1 MTSPKLSVKSFCA
14 DKSGQVLVHIII
26 FSSLVIIL
34 LAGFVQWAVLSLKAS
49 RQLANREQV
58 FAIAEAG
65 IEYYRWHLAHA
76 QQDFQDG
83 TGGPGPYPHDYYSKD
98 GSKIGQFIL
107 NITPPPVGSTLV
119 TIISEGKIDADP
131 NLSRKIK
138 TQMGIPSWAKYSYAS
153 NSFVWFGETEETFG
167 EVHSNAGLRLDSV
180 AYNLVTS
187 AQTTFNDPD
196 HSGSNEFGVH
206 THKSPVDPLPP
217 AAIPSRP
224 DVFRAGRQFPVPA
237 IDFAGLSA
245 DLAQLKT
252 KAQSSGLYFANSGAQ
267 GYRINLKTNDTF
279 DLYKVT
285 SRASSPSGCTVSWQS
300 GWGTWSIQTQVFL
313 ANYAFPANG
322 IIFLEDHVWVEGEI
336 NTARLLVASG
346 RFPEAASTNTNI
358 IINNNLRYTN
368 FDGSDVIGL
377 IAQNHFLI
385 GLKSANDLKV
395 DAAIIAK
402 NGSTQRYY
410 YRSQCGPEYLR
421 NSLQLVGMSA
431 PFLRGNAFAYVACAT
446 CTTVISGYNIV
457 THFYD
462 ANMLYAPP
470 PSFPLTSDQYSTLTW
485 EEIE

>member
-1 MTSPKLSVKSFCA
+1 MV
-14 DKSGQVLVHIII
+14 DKSGQVLVQIII

-34 LAGFVQWAVLSLKAS
+34 LAGLVQWAVLSLKAS

-58 FAIAEAG
+58 LAIAEAG

-83 TGGPGPYPHDYYSKD
+83 TGGPGPYLHDYKDKD
-98 GSKIGQFIL
+98 GNKIGQFIL
-107 NITPPPVGSTLV
+107 TITPPPVGSTLV
-119 TIISEGKIDADP
+119 TILSEGKIDADP

-167 EVHSNAGLRLDSV
+167 EVHSNAGIRLDSI

-196 HSGSNEFGVH
+196 HTGPNEFGVH
-206 THKSPVDPLPP
+206 THKSPVDPFPP
-217 AAIPSRP
+217 AAVPSRP
-224 DVFRAGRQFPVPA
+224 DVFLAGRQFPVPA

-252 KAQSSGLYFANSGAQ
+252 KAQSGGLYFANSGAQ

-285 SRASSPSGCTVSWQS
+285 SRVSSPSGCTISWQS
-300 GWGTWSIQTQVFL
+300 DWGTWSIQTQIFL

-322 IIFLEDHVWVEGEI
+322 IIFLEDHVWVEGQI
-336 NTARLLVASG
+336 DTARLLIASG
-346 RFPEAASTNTNI
+346 RFPEVASTNTNI
-358 IINNNLRYTN
+358 IVNNNLSYTN
-368 FDGSDVIGL
+368 FDGRDTIGL
-377 IAQNHFLI
+377 IAQNHFLV
-385 GLKSANDLKV
+385 GLKSASNLEV

-421 NSLQLVGMSA
+421 NSLRVQGMSA
-431 PFLRGNAFAYVACAT
+431 PYLRGNAYAYVACGT
-446 CTTVISGYNIV
+446 CTTVISGYNTV
-457 THFYD
+457 THIYD
-462 ANMLYAPP
+462 GNLLYAPP

-485 EEIE
+485 EEVE